1 MRRAW
6 FYILLSLASRER
18 YGAEIQEDVRALSD
32 GEVRLWP
39 ATLYGSLEEL
49 VDDGWIEELA
59 PGEEPADAGGR
70 SRWYRIT
77 AEGRAALVEQV
88 ERAETV
94 AGIARRRL
102 GREGT

>member
-1 MRRAW
+1 MRRPW

-18 YGAEIQEDVRALSD
+18 YGAEIQEDVRTLSD
-32 GEVRLWP
+32 GGVRLWP

-49 VDDGWIEELA
+49 VGEGWIEELGS
-59 PGEEPADAGGR
+59 GEEPADAGGR

-77 AEGRAALVEQV
+77 PEGRAALAEEV
-88 ERAETV
+88 ERTETV
-94 AGIARRRL
+94 ARIARRRL